1 MKKTN
6 PPAGKLVLLS
16 LFLAVSSLVSA
27 AANDP
32 LVLVIHGIGGG
43 NREDGW
49 SNAIANRWMVPVKEI
64 TFRQEGRE
72 NTSLTDFARNSGDWA
87 LDVQRQIKQAVEANP
102 GRRLIIVSHSWGT
115 VATKIALAGGLT
127 SSGDVPPIDLGGL
140 QVEEWITLGSPL
152 GQAESPDVVANL
164 LKERVSLS
172 NGKPP
177 VVKHWTNIY
186 DEADPVSRKSHNLA
200 GAENV
205 GVSGSGH
212 WYDVTGLSAHTG
224 LWTNRRVARAVQ
236 QKFDAVGDM
245 RPLPAA
251 AKAGPGAGRDEQR
264 YQRLAN
270 ALIEVHNRECAARRV
285 KWGCDYRVEYMVGPA
300 ARQKNGAWYIVIA
313 WKMLEK
319 CPGTRPSTRPSSRA
333 MRPIRSGWK
342 LARSRPCPGRRASP
356 GNSSRSFA
364 RCSRLSTIGDAH

>member
-1 MKKTN
+1 MKKTEI
-6 PPAGKLVLLS
+6 PVSRSVLLS

-32 LVLVIHGIGGG
+32 LVLVVHGIGGG

-49 SNAIANRWMVPVKEI
+49 SNEIAARWMVPVKEI

-87 LDVQRQIKQAVEANP
+87 LDVQRQIKEAVEANP

-127 SSGDVPPIDLGGL
+127 SSGDVSPIDLGGL

-152 GQAESPDVVANL
+152 GQTESPDIVANL
-164 LKERVSLS
+164 LKERVSLR

-177 VVKHWTNIY
+177 VVKRWTNIY
-186 DEADPVSRKSHNLA
+186 DEDDPVSRKSHHLV
-200 GAENV
+200 GAENI

-212 WYDVTGLSAHTG
+212 WYDMTGLSAHTG
-224 LWTNRRVARAVQ
+224 IWTNQRVVRAVL
-236 QKFDAVGDM
+236 QKFDALGDM
-245 RPLPAA
+245 LPLPPTAT
-251 AKAGPGAGRDEQR
+251 KARPGTGPDEQR

-270 ALIEVHNRECAARRV
+270 ALIEVHNRDCAARRT
-285 KWGCDYRVEYMVGPA
+285 KWGCDYRVEYMVRPA
-300 ARQKNGAWYIVIA
+300 ARQKNGAWYIVAA

-319 CPGTRPSTRPSSRA
+319 CPRQAAFHTTFES
-333 MRPIRSGWK
+333 
-342 LARSRPCPGRRASP
+342 
-356 GNSSRSFA
+356 
-364 RCSRLSTIGDAH
+364 GDAANPQWLEVGAVAALAKQAGVAW